1 MAKNNNLT
9 DFLTD
14 IANAIREKEGSS
26 ELINPQDFSNRIL
39 ALQNGGGSG
48 DGSNSSVGKN
58 DVNFY
63 DYDGTIIYSYSNTD
77 FLSMSDMPPLPSQN
91 GLTCQGWNYSLTNA
105 QTYVS
110 KYGKINIGAMYITDD
125 GKTRLYIRIAELG
138 RMTVPLC
145 FTQTVSYGVTIDWGD
160 GSATQTV
167 NGTGVV
173 EKYHTYDN
181 IGDYCITLSVTGGCT
196 LGLGNNKSGYC
207 VMGSTSGHSNKV
219 YTNMLKR
226 VEIGQ
231 GVTSIGTYAFYN
243 CCSLA
248 SIAIPQGV
256 TSISN
261 NTFYYCYSL
270 ASIAIPQGVTS
281 IGTYAFNSCYSLAS
295 IAIPQGVTSIG
306 TYAFYNCQCMSFYDF
321 RALSSVPS
329 LQNKN
334 AFTSNPSDFK
344 IVVPDSLYDSWK
356 TATNWSTYASNIIK
370 ASEFTL

>member
-14 IANAIREKEGSS
+14 IADAIREKDGSS

-138 RMTVPLC
+138 RMKVPLC

-160 GSATQTV
+160 GSETQTV
-167 NGTGVV
+167 NGTGPV
-173 EKYHTYDN
+173 EIYHTYDN
-181 IGDYCITLSVTGGCT
+181 IGSYCITLSVAGGCT
-196 LGLGNNKSGYC
+196 LGLGENKSGYC
-207 VMGSTSGHSNKV
+207 VMGSTSGYSNRV

-231 GVTSIGTYAFYN
+231 GVTSIGNSVFQN
-243 CCSLA
+243 
-248 SIAIPQGV
+248 
-256 TSISN
+256 
-261 NTFYYCYSL
+261 CYSL
-270 ASIAIPQGVTS
+270 ASVTIPQGVTS
-281 IGTYAFNSCYSLAS
+281 IGNNVFIYCRPLAS
-295 IAIPQGVTSIG
+295 VTIPQGLTSIG
-306 TYAFYNCQCMSFYDF
+306 SGVFSNCQCMSFYDF

-329 LQNKN
+329 LQNKS
-334 AFTSNPSDFK
+334 AFSSIPSDCK

-356 TATNWSTYASNIIK
+356 TATNWSTYASNIVK

>member
-281 IGTYAFNSCYSLAS
+281 IGTYAF
-295 IAIPQGVTSIG
+295 
-306 TYAFYNCQCMSFYDF
+306 YNCQCMSFYDF